1 MKKVFAIAL
10 VLCLILGAAFA
21 AKSKIEVGVQ
31 VGYGN
36 EYTQLERVWKT
47 ISVPSASDSRMVA
60 ISQGAFYAA
69 ITGSFGVAEDIA
81 IKAEVGINTM
91 GRLKEQLTL
100 NGTSGGVV
108 TYENPTPMNFNFY
121 LGGEYNIDF
130 SSGFGIAAGLGL
142 DIMYGKEAPFENE
155 APNGRIGFAV
165 EAIGKYEI
173 SKNIKINLGGRF
185 AVHFLNTGDTSKA
198 TIAKYIKELKDW
210 VDTPEVGVSKSFSHF
225 QGGFAVFAGVTYS
238 L

>member
-1 MKKVFAIAL
+1 MKKVLAVAL
-10 VLCLILGAAFA
+10 VLCLVFGAAF
-21 AKSKIEVGVQ
+21 AKSKIEIGVQ
-31 VGYGN
+31 AGYGN
-36 EYTQLERVWKT
+36 EYTQLEGSEAS
-47 ISVPSASDSRMVA
+47 ISVPSVSNTRMVA
-60 ISQGAFYAA
+60 LSQGAFYAA
-69 ITGSFGVAEDIA
+69 LTGSFGIAEDIA

-91 GRLKEQLTL
+91 GHLKEQMTL
-100 NGTSGGVV
+100 NGSSGGEV
-108 TYENPTPMNFNFY
+108 TYKNPTPMNFNFY

-130 SSGFGIAAGLGL
+130 SSGFGFAAGLGL
-142 DIMYGKEAPFENE
+142 DIMYGKEAPLADE

-198 TIAKYIKELKDW
+198 YIAKLIKDGKDW
-210 VDTPEVGVSKSFSHF
+210 VDSPVVGVSKSFSHF
-225 QGGFAVFAGVTYS
+225 QGGFSVFAGVTYS